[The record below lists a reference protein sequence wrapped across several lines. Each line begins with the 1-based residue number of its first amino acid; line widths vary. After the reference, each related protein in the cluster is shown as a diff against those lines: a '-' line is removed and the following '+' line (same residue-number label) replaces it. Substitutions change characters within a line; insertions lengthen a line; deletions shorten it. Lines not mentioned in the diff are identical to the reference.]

1 MLYNFVKIVNDFYT
15 NFGIDFKFLTIYYK
29 LENIQM
35 NLENNITLKIKYHSQ
50 NKEEILNYIKNY
62 NNVVKFTYNRLL
74 ENGNLK
80 TKEITVLQKSMN
92 NIFIDSHFK
101 NSAIFDSKA
110 LIKRNENN
118 KIIFGGKKLFLER
131 TNGKISKE
139 EYEIQKL
146 IPLFSVGESLYKG
159 NRKFSIIDDNCILFK
174 STRNEHFILELE
186 SIGKN
191 YKTYLNKLIKLQ
203 DNKKTPITYKL
214 DTEYIY
220 ITFDLNEL
228 KNTDKKEEKV
238 KDRYFSIDMNP
249 NYVGYTIIDWKSSE
263 EYKVIDKGVISLKK
277 LNDYDNSLKGKG
289 FSSDSKERKYVSNKR
304 NYEVIDISH
313 KLVKIAEHFKCE
325 YFVMED
331 LSIPSKNNGKGKKFN
346 KLCNQQWCR
355 NVFVNQIKK
364 MCKLNDIGILE
375 VIPNY
380 SSFIGNMIYRKENLP
395 DFVLS
400 SIEISRRGYEFNH
413 QYILKDKEQKKNIV
427 YGNFDEDRLIY
438 SQSLEEIGI
447 NIGFSSF
454 QELYDKIKNS
464 KTRYRVSLD
473 DLKESRV
480 FSKFNI
486 KSRQTLYKF
495 I

>member
-1 MLYNFVKIVNDFYT
+1 
-15 NFGIDFKFLTIYYK
+15 
-29 LENIQM
+29 M

-92 NIFIDSHFK
+92 NVFVDSHFK

-118 KIIFGGKKLFLER
+118 KIIFGGKKLFIQR
-131 TNGKISKE
+131 QQNKISKE

-174 STRNEHFILELE
+174 PTRNEHFILELE
-186 SIGKN
+186 CVGKN
-191 YKTYLNKLIKLQ
+191 YRNYLNKLIKLQ

-238 KDRYFSIDMNP
+238 TDRYFAIDMNP
-249 NYVGYTIIDWKSSE
+249 NYAGFTVIDWKSSE
-263 EYKVIDKGVISLKK
+263 EYKIIDKGAISLKS
-277 LNDYDNSLKGKG
+277 LNNYDDSLKGKG
-289 FSSDSKERKYVSNKR
+289 FSSESKERKYVSNKR

-313 KLVKIAEHFKCE
+313 KLVKIAEFYKCE

-346 KLCNQQWCR
+346 KLCNQQWSR
-355 NVFVNQIKK
+355 NIFVNQIKK

-427 YGNFDEDRLIY
+427 YGNFDENRLIY

>member
-118 KIIFGGKKLFLER
+118 KIIFGGKKLFIQR
-131 TNGKISKE
+131 QQNKISKE

-263 EYKVIDKGVISLKK
+263 EYKVIDKGAISLKK

-355 NVFVNQIKK
+355 NIFVNQIKK

>member
-1 MLYNFVKIVNDFYT
+1 
-15 NFGIDFKFLTIYYK
+15 
-29 LENIQM
+29 M

-92 NIFIDSHFK
+92 NVFVDSHFK

-118 KIIFGGKKLFLER
+118 KIIFGGKKLFIQR
-131 TNGKISKE
+131 QQNKISKE

-263 EYKVIDKGVISLKK
+263 EYKVIDKGAISLKK

-427 YGNFDEDRLIY
+427 YGNFDENRLIY